1 MRWSRLGRV
10 VVLMGCVA
18 LPRAQGKVVSE
29 DFHGQKINGG
39 KVVECGCHWCNGL
52 AAWPSGRPTTTTP
65 KIKDQ
70 MGRSALS
77 ALLIGGVQVNIWVE
91 GTEYARMLH
100 RL

>member
-1 MRWSRLGRV
+1 
-10 VVLMGCVA
+10 
-18 LPRAQGKVVSE
+18 
-29 DFHGQKINGG
+29 
-39 KVVECGCHWCNGL
+39 
-52 AAWPSGRPTTTTP
+52 
-65 KIKDQ
+65 